1 MFQGSLCPQ
10 TTKTDSE
17 IVIQLLQ
24 CCNQSYGSGTCSN
37 FPFLNHILIPE
48 TCLGSTYSL
57 DVFSRLVTPPQASK
71 TESKIIIQAA
81 GKGVILP
88 SSKEQ
93 AHAGLKDIM
102 LAKEFG
108 SAGDEVVIEEF
119 LQGDEISI
127 LSFSD
132 GYTIK
137 SLPCGVRTFRS
148 KRFLFGSK
156 VGVHA
161 ILWEQIAAVVSRKL
175 HHLWETLCQ
184 GYDRKFV
191 LSKTVSFSRNFFEKD
206 QG

>member
-1 MFQGSLCPQ
+1 M
-10 TTKTDSE
+10 TDS
-17 IVIQLLQ
+17 
-24 CCNQSYGSGTCSN
+24 
-37 FPFLNHILIPE
+37 
-48 TCLGSTYSL
+48 
-57 DVFSRLVTPPQASK
+57 D
-71 TESKIIIQAA
+71 IIQAA

-88 SSKEQ
+88 SSKEE

-137 SLPCGVRTFRS
+137 SLPCGVRTFQN

-156 VGVHA
+156 SGVHA
-161 ILWEQIAAVVSRKL
+161 MLREQIAPVVSRKL
-175 HHLWETLCQ
+175 PHHLGEMLCY
-184 GYDRKFV
+184 GYDRKSV
-191 LSKTVSFSRNFFEKD
+191 LSTSVFCSRSFSEED

>member
-1 MFQGSLCPQ
+1 MFL
-10 TTKTDSE
+10 
-17 IVIQLLQ
+17 
-24 CCNQSYGSGTCSN
+24 
-37 FPFLNHILIPE
+37 FLNHILSPE
-48 TCLGSTYSL
+48 IRLGSLYSL
-57 DVFSRLVTPPQASK
+57 DVFSRLVILPQTGK
-71 TESKIIIQAA
+71 TDSDIIFQAA

-137 SLPCGVRTFRS
+137 SLPCGVRTFQSHRS
-148 KRFLFGSK
+148 LFGYNF
-156 VGVHA
+156 GEHA
-161 ILWEQIAAVVSRKL
+161 ILREQIAPVVSRKL
-175 HHLWETLCQ
+175 PHHLGETLCW
-184 GYDRKFV
+184 GHDMKFV
-191 LSKTVSFSRNFFEKD
+191 LSTTVSFSRMFFLEKD
-206 QG
+206 RG

>member
-1 MFQGSLCPQ
+1 MLS
-10 TTKTDSE
+10 
-17 IVIQLLQ
+17 
-24 CCNQSYGSGTCSN
+24 
-37 FPFLNHILIPE
+37 PE
-48 TCLGSTYSL
+48 TCLGSVFSL
-57 DVFSRLVTPPQASK
+57 DVFSRLVMPLQTSK
-71 TESKIIIQAA
+71 TDSEIITQAA

-148 KRFLFGSK
+148 KCFLFGKAGGTCDLAGADSSGGLSQAASSLRQNALSGPRYK
-156 VGVHA
+156 ICA
-161 ILWEQIAAVVSRKL
+161 LYNCLFFSEFFLRKTKADSQICVARS
-175 HHLWETLCQ
+175 
-184 GYDRKFV
+184 
-191 LSKTVSFSRNFFEKD
+191 
-206 QG
+206 